1 MFIKTN
7 RLSHSAKWDLL
18 LTSFDNFVV
27 LNFFA
32 GKCSFICLETASAKR
47 FVLEF
52 VREESE
58 NIRSVINRKNHNL
71 FDVFSA
77 FMAYFVGFFCG
88 L

>member
-1 MFIKTN
+1 M
-7 RLSHSAKWDLL
+7 
-18 LTSFDNFVV
+18 
-27 LNFFA
+27 
-32 GKCSFICLETASAKR
+32 SFICLETASAKR

-58 NIRSVINRKNHNL
+58 NVGSVINRKNHNL